1 MEHRFRYQILRPLR
15 QQDTGL
21 NMSDYQHYVL
31 GQYEELPVINS
42 VGIVDVNEN
51 GNVYVRGSE
60 EFTERTM
67 EMQMLVYA
75 HTVEKVW

>member
-1 MEHRFRYQILRPLR
+1 
-15 QQDTGL
+15 
-21 NMSDYQHYVL
+21 MSDYQHYVL

-42 VGIVDVNEN
+42 VRIVDVNEN